1 MKRYIPQF
9 KEKDFFK
16 KPKSDLYDT
25 DFAIILPDGTR
36 LFRMDTP
43 DDAQASINKL
53 ALNLTKEQVES
64 AMKKLKMKYP
74 GISPE
79 EKDKTK
85 EEK

>member
-16 KPKSDLYDT
+16 KPETDILDT

>member
-16 KPKSDLYDT
+16 KPETDLLDT

>member
-16 KPKSDLYDT
+16 KPESELSDT

-43 DDAQASINKL
+43 EDAQASVNKL
-53 ALNLTKEQVES
+53 ALNLTKEQFEM

-79 EKDKTK
+79 EKDKPK